1 MICIYQAANLADAHL
16 VRQLLALERID
27 AYIAGEYLQGALGE
41 IPANTPIEV
50 RVAPEDAA
58 RARRIVEDWR
68 DAPIDASEFD
78 DESENASENESEG
91 QSKPAYAA
99 SRDTGLRVFS
109 AVAWLFGGAAIGA
122 GLVWAAYNG
131 PKDETGIDYDG
142 DGVQEDVFVYRGG
155 ALQRV
160 ETDRNR
166 DRRPDQ
172 TFYYDLRGRV
182 ERFESDDDFDGA
194 FETQTEY
201 LNGQP
206 ALTKIDRDRDGR
218 PEYRIE
224 YLRGVLYREEW
235 LDAGANVTKRI
246 EYRAGVPFAGEFD
259 RDGDGRLD
267 IERRYDA
274 RGEIVGSDE
283 RSPR

>member
-50 RVAPEDAA
+50 RVASGDAA
-58 RARRIVEDWR
+58 RARQIVDDWR
-68 DAPIDASEFD
+68 DAPIENSEFD
-78 DESENASENESEG
+78 DESEDASENESEG

-99 SRDTGLRVFS
+99 SRDTGMRVFS
-109 AVAWLFGGAAIGA
+109 AIAWLFGGAAIGA

-131 PKDETGIDYDG
+131 PRDETGIDYDG
-142 DGVQEDVFVYRGG
+142 DSVQEDVFVYRGG
-155 ALQRV
+155 SLQRI

-172 TFYYDLRGRV
+172 KYYFDLRGSV
-182 ERFESDDDFDGA
+182 ERSESDDDFDGA
-194 FETQTEY
+194 FETQTEH

-218 PEYRIE
+218 PEHRIE

-235 LDAGANVTKRI
+235 LDAGANVVKRI

-267 IERRYDA
+267 LERRYDA
-274 RGEIVGSDE
+274 RGEIVSGDE
-283 RSPR
+283 RSAR

>member
-1 MICIYQAANLADAHL
+1 MICIYQAANLSDAHL

-58 RARRIVEDWR
+58 RARQIVEDWR
-68 DAPIDASEFD
+68 DAPIEASELD
-78 DESENASENESEG
+78 GESEDE
-91 QSKPAYAA
+91 SKPARVA
-99 SRDTGLRVFS
+99 SRDAGMRVFS
-109 AVAWLFGGAAIGA
+109 AIAWLFGGALIGA

-131 PKDETGIDYDG
+131 PRDETGIDYDG

-155 ALQRV
+155 SLQRV

-166 DRRPDQ
+166 DRKPDQ
-172 TFYYDLRGRV
+172 KYYFDLRGSV
-182 ERFESDDDFDGA
+182 EWSESDDDFDGA
-194 FETQTEY
+194 FETQTEH

-218 PEYRIE
+218 PEHRIE
-224 YLRGVLYREEW
+224 YLRGVPYREEW

-267 IERRYDA
+267 LERRYDA
-274 RGEIVGSDE
+274 RGEILASDE
-283 RSPR
+283 RSAR